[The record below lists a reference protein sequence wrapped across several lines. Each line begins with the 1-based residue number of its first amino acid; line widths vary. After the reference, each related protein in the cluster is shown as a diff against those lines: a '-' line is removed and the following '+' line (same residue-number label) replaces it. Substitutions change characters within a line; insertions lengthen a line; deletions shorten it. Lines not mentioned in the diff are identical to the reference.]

1 MVGYSAEKTAK
12 AKFWILTSI
21 VSFRLR
27 TIGLTFFIP
36 EIQSTREKSE
46 FKVNMNLGL
55 VNVMVKCSFFFVS
68 EMLEK
73 GLKKILK
80 LKYKIWSFCDF
91 WNQS

>member
-1 MVGYSAEKTAK
+1 LVGYSAEKTAK

-27 TIGLTFFIP
+27 TIGLTFLYP
-36 EIQSTREKSE
+36 KYKVLEKKSE

-55 VNVMVKCSFFFVS
+55 VNVMVKCSFFVS

-80 LKYKIWSFCDF
+80 LKYKI
-91 WNQS
+91 

>member
-1 MVGYSAEKTAK
+1 LVGYSAEKTAK

-27 TIGLTFFIP
+27 TIGLTFLYP
-36 EIQSTREKSE
+36 KYKVLEKKSE

-55 VNVMVKCSFFFVS
+55 VNVMVKCSFFVS

-73 GLKKILK
+73 GLKKNTK
-80 LKYKIWSFCDF
+80 AKV
-91 WNQS
+91 

>member
-1 MVGYSAEKTAK
+1 MDFNVHCQFQAK
-12 AKFWILTSI
+12 NDWFNL
-21 VSFRLR
+21 
-27 TIGLTFFIP
+27 FIP

-55 VNVMVKCSFFFVS
+55 VNVMVKCSFFVS

-80 LKYKIWSFCDF
+80 LKYKI
-91 WNQS
+91 